1 MMPISREKA
10 AQLRLPNQVPEEE
23 QVGSVKLTIDDREI
37 ETREGKS
44 LLQAS
49 LDGGIYIPHLCH
61 HADLSPIGACR
72 LCVVE
77 VDGIEGL
84 VTSCTTP
91 ATEGMR
97 VRTKGPAI
105 EHTRR
110 LAMELMLAGHPPDCG
125 TCIKYLNC
133 ELQSLKQYLVADTL
147 SVKRRAKLFPVNS
160 ENPLFA
166 QDPNKCV
173 LCGRCVRACH
183 ELRGVGVLFYK
194 KRGKETYIGTAEG
207 LSFAES
213 GCRFCGACAEVC
225 PTGAIM
231 DKEEFAKGKSRRA
244 ALVPCRYTC
253 PAEIDVPRYLR
264 FIREKNYGA
273 ATAVIREKVPF
284 PLVLGYVCDH
294 PCEAACRR
302 GEVNRPIS
310 IRNLKRYAVA
320 HDEGHE
326 WVKQS
331 KQKAPTDK
339 SVAVIGSGPAGLSA
353 AYYLSRQGHGVVVFE
368 ALPLAGGMMR
378 YGIPEYRLP
387 RDVLDR
393 EVREIEAMGV
403 EIRTGTSVE
412 SIDHLLDEGFDAVLV
427 AVGAHMGQ
435 RLPIPGAEREDVLVS
450 TDFLK
455 EVNMGKEVRVGKRV
469 IVLGGGNVAFDC
481 ARVARR
487 LGAEVVHLVCL
498 EARCDM
504 PAACDEIDEGEEEG
518 ITIHPSRT
526 FTRVMSEKGRV
537 SGVEFLEVASF
548 SFDEEKN
555 LEIEVVPASHH
566 VIEGDMVIFAVG
578 QRPRIPEGFDLET
591 NAGGL
596 IEVDSY
602 TFTTSREGVFAA
614 GDAVTGTASV
624 IKAIASG
631 RKGAIAVD
639 KFLEGRGNIDEKLA
653 PPSEPERRL
662 GPGEGFAGL
671 DRCTEVCLLP
681 EERLKGF
688 CTVSAD
694 MDDETAAYES
704 GRCLQCDLR
713 LSITP
718 VKFWGNY

>member
-1 MMPISREKA
+1 MR
-10 AQLRLPNQVPEEE
+10 
-23 QVGSVKLTIDDREI
+23 LTIDDREI
-37 ETREGKS
+37 ETQQGKS
-44 LLQAS
+44 VLEAS
-49 LDGGIYIPHLCH
+49 LVGGIYIPHLCH
-61 HADLSPIGACR
+61 HTDLSPIGACR

-77 VDGIEGL
+77 VEGIDGP
-84 VTSCTTP
+84 VTACTTP
-91 ATEGMR
+91 AAEGMR
-97 VRTKGPAI
+97 VKTKGPEI

-147 SVKRRAKLFPVNS
+147 SVKRRSKLFPVNTG
-160 ENPLFA
+160 NPLFA

-183 ELRGVGVLFYK
+183 DLRGVGVLFYK
-194 KRGKETYIGTAEG
+194 KRGRETYIGTAEDRP
-207 LSFAES
+207 LAES

-244 ALVPCRYTC
+244 ALVPCRYSC

-264 FIREKNYGA
+264 FIREKEYGA

-310 IRNLKRYAVA
+310 IRNLKRYAAA
-320 HDEGHE
+320 HDEGKA
-326 WVKQS
+326 WAKQS
-331 KQKAPTDK
+331 KRKAPTGK
-339 SVAVIGSGPAGLSA
+339 KVAVIGSGPAGLSA
-353 AYYLSRQGHGVVVFE
+353 GYYLAYQGHGVVLFE
-368 ALPLAGGMMR
+368 ATPLAGGMMR

-393 EVREIEAMGV
+393 EIGEIEAMGV
-403 EIRTGTSVE
+403 EIRTATAVE
-412 SIDHLLDEGFDAVLV
+412 SIDRLFGEGFDAVLV
-427 AVGAHMGQ
+427 AVGAHVGQ
-435 RLPIPGAEREDVLVS
+435 KLPIPGAELKDVLVS
-450 TDFLK
+450 IDFLK
-455 EVNMGKEVRVGKRV
+455 DVNAGREVRVGRRV

-481 ARVARR
+481 ARVALR
-487 LGAEVVHLVCL
+487 LGAEVVHLACL

-504 PAACDEIDEGEEEG
+504 PAACEEIDEGEEEG
-518 ITIHPSRT
+518 ITVHPSRT
-526 FTRVMSEKGRV
+526 FTRILSENGRV
-537 SGVEFLEVASF
+537 TGVEFLEVESF
-548 SFDEEKN
+548 NFDEEKN

-566 VIEGDMVIFAVG
+566 VLEGDTVIFAVG
-578 QRPRIPEGFDLET
+578 QRPLVPEEFGLDT
-591 NAGGL
+591 GAGGL
-596 IEVDSY
+596 IDLDPY

-614 GDAVTGTASV
+614 GDAVSGTASV

-631 RKGAIAVD
+631 RKGAVAVD

-653 PPSEPERRL
+653 PPLELERRL
-662 GPGEGFAGL
+662 GPGKGFAGL
-671 DRCTEVCLLP
+671 DRCAEVCLLP

-694 MDDETAAYES
+694 MDEETAAYES